1 MKIISLLLLAASIGI
16 AQANVYKCPG
26 KTQGQF
32 VYQQQACKGAKP
44 EDHTLKIQAFDKR
57 KITEAQKSLA
67 KEVADIKEREQAAL
81 APVTP
86 AETGQGASASNPPP
100 STNPPASSV
109 PPAPAPEKTPP
120 LPPVDTSVPP
130 KH

>member
-1 MKIISLLLLAASIGI
+1 MKISTFFLLAASIGI
-16 AQANVYKCPG
+16 AQANVHKCPG

-67 KEVADIKEREQAAL
+67 KEVAEIKEKEQAAL

-86 AETGQGASASNPPP
+86 AETGQGASSSNPPS
-100 STNPPASSV
+100 STNPPTSSV
-109 PPAPAPEKTPP
+109 PPAPAPEKQAT
-120 LPPVDTSVPP
+120 LPPVNNSVPP